1 MMCPPKKQEMT
12 RTATPRARLLVR
24 STRDGRTASLRG
36 AEPAKIGRTFW
47 LFAGAFGLVVFA
59 AIVVVSFLSAANDN
73 ARIDRMKMHGIP
85 VTVVVTGCTGNIGG
99 SGSNVTGYTCRGTYT
114 VDAIHYHDIIGSMS
128 TFAVPVTSVRA
139 LVDPSRH
146 STVESL
152 SAVRASTSS
161 PKRYIAP
168 DSWALYWSLW
178 HSRFGVSRVGQ
189 ERRITLLESHLHLMR
204 HEHEVEV
211 NLH

>member
-1 MMCPPKKQEMT
+1 MNDVPAKEAGDDQNRDPAS
-12 RTATPRARLLVR
+12 ATLGR

-128 TFAVPVTSVRA
+128 TFAVPGTSVRA

-168 DSWALYWSLW
+168 GLLGLVLVALALTLW
-178 HSRFGVSRVGQ
+178 RVA
-189 ERRITLLESHLHLMR
+189 RRPGTAHHTPRESPPPHAP
-204 HEHEVEV
+204 
-211 NLH
+211 